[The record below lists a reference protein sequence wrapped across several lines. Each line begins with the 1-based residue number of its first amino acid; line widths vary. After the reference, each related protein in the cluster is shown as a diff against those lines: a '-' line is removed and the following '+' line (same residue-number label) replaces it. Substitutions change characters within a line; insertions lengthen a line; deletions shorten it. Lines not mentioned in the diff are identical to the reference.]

1 MHRRRLLRKFNEMCS
16 FRLNRASQ
24 HVKASDTIRQR
35 ERPGRHETFII
46 KLTNQSNPVH
56 LFIDWRRLLLIWL
69 MILKPL
75 RMEIECD
82 TLKLDLIEGHY
93 RPRGGSELIAH
104 LRLVLFHNLNMIMT
118 RRLLLI
124 VGLTVVAFLMVVAFS
139 LLLVLQGL
147 VYFNISACLFLF
159 FSFFFFCLLLVLV
172 WVLVLVLVS
181 VSVEL
186 SIGAVSQLVHP
197 SLIQN
202 VNRCSLKSGVAR
214 SFSSAV
220 SLFPS
225 RSFSLVVAFRY
236 QFHQKMNRL
245 NPIFFN
251 LNFFFFC
258 HCVNSQQ
265 NCKLS
270 LGVI

>member
-1 MHRRRLLRKFNEMCS
+1 
-16 FRLNRASQ
+16 
-24 HVKASDTIRQR
+24 
-35 ERPGRHETFII
+35 
-46 KLTNQSNPVH
+46 
-56 LFIDWRRLLLIWL
+56 

-159 FSFFFFCLLLVLV
+159 FSFFFLL
-172 WVLVLVLVS
+172 S
-181 VSVEL
+181 
-186 SIGAVSQLVHP
+186 
-197 SLIQN
+197 
-202 VNRCSLKSGVAR
+202 
-214 SFSSAV
+214 SF
-220 SLFPS
+220 
-225 RSFSLVVAFRY
+225 SFSLSFS
-236 QFHQKMNRL
+236 FS
-245 NPIFFN
+245 FS
-251 LNFFFFC
+251 FC
-258 HCVNSQQ
+258 FCRTFDWCRVSTGSSQPHSKCQ
-265 NCKLS
+265 QVLIKIRCCSLLLQCCLS
-270 LGVI
+270 LSLSFIFSGCCFSVPVPSENESVEPNLF